1 MLPIRAMDTTPEPE
15 KQFKPFYKRPEGIR
29 PFSLALKN
37 SKKIST
43 FTQTL
48 DPKVHATR
56 QRGAIV
62 VAISRTCQ

>member
-15 KQFKPFYKRPEGIR
+15 KQFKPSTNGQ
-29 PFSLALKN
+29 KN